1 MFRRETLTA
10 NPPAGDFI
18 LSPTGYS
25 WNVRRSLGDGSAS
38 SIVAGE
44 RSKAVARAGLMSLAE
59 TDKTDAWE
67 TAGTGVFWLLRR
79 FRRPFAR

>member
-10 NPPAGDFI
+10 NPPNGDFI

-25 WNVRRSLGDGSAS
+25 WNVRRSLGDGSAA

-44 RSKAVARAGLMSLAE
+44 RHKAIARAGLMSLAE
-59 TDKTDAWE
+59 ADKTDAWE

-79 FRRPFAR
+79 FRPPLAR